1 MTRKALI
8 GARILSERGWRS
20 DHALLIERSAIVDIV
35 PASDV
40 PTDSDP
46 VRLDGGMIVPGFID
60 TQVNGGGGVLF
71 NESPPIDGIRA
82 ITEATRAFGTTAL
95 LTTLIRE
102 AIAVLESGIAA
113 HREPIAH
120 GRPSWLRI

>member
-35 PASDV
+35 PDSGV
-40 PTDSDP
+40 PTDFDP
-46 VRLDGGMIVPGFID
+46 VRLDGGMLVPGFID

-71 NESPPIDGIRA
+71 NESPTIDGIRA
-82 ITEATRAFGTTAL
+82 ITEAHRSEEHTSELQSLMR
-95 LTTLIRE
+95 ISY
-102 AIAVLESGIAA
+102 AVFCLKQKT
-113 HREPIAH
+113 
-120 GRPSWLRI
+120 

>member
-35 PASDV
+35 PDSGV
-40 PTDSDP
+40 PTDFDP
-46 VRLDGGMIVPGFID
+46 VRLDGGMLVPGFID

-71 NESPPIDGIRA
+71 NESPTIDGIRA
-82 ITEATRAFGTTAL
+82 ITEAQDRKSTRLNSSHYCAS
-95 LTTLIRE
+95 RM
-102 AIAVLESGIAA
+102 
-113 HREPIAH
+113 
-120 GRPSWLRI
+120 PSSA